1 MTTVFLIREESHG
14 IIGIAT
20 TRRAG
25 MVHLLEAHWVD
36 EYAEIWNP
44 DTHEYNQLKDLY
56 GDDWKDTFLSFNDED
71 LENMGFS
78 LREEE
83 LYMKE

>member
-1 MTTVFLIREESHG
+1 MATVFVIGEENHG

-25 MVHLLEAHWVD
+25 LVHLIESNWVN
-36 EYAEIWNP
+36 EYAEIWSP
-44 DTHEYNQLKDLY
+44 ETHEYNYLKDLY
-56 GDDWKDTFLSFNDED
+56 GDGWKDAFLSFGAEE

-83 LYMKE
+83 LYTKE